1 MARGWLQLRQQL
13 EEVKRELARNG
24 ETPSSELILRLASLV
39 DEALEND
46 ERRAVALASAFDD
59 LDNRQLAF
67 DNSRF
72 FRLLRWP
79 GRFLLDWKGRLGQL
93 LLRSP
98 LHPLYRRLAG
108 PPAALAE
115 YAAWLDRERDGTMPP
130 DWFTERVRLFRYR
143 PLISIILPVYCPRRE
158 WLHAALESVLAQT
171 YPCWEI
177 CISDDGSP
185 DAWVSDYLAARAAAD
200 PRLHFIHNDRNTG
213 ISAASNRAAERA
225 TGDYVAFL
233 DQDDLLPPY
242 ALHYIVAA
250 LQSGT
255 PDLVYTDED
264 RLDENGR
271 RVEPVF
277 KPAWSPDLL
286 LSGMYMGHFLVV
298 RRSAADQVGWLRPA
312 CDGAQDF
319 DLALRIADH
328 AALIRHIPRV
338 LYHWRK
344 HPGSTAAD
352 PVVKPYTQAA
362 GFTAVSDAVTRRQ
375 YDAVCENG
383 LLPNSYRV
391 RWNTSRRPKVSLV
404 ICSRTARLLRQCVKA
419 IAHRTAYPN
428 FELVFVEHGVST
440 GVEGGIRVPY
450 AGPFNY
456 ARMNNSGAAAA
467 TGEILVFLND
477 DVEPL
482 AADWLDHLVMH
493 AQRPEV
499 GVAGAQLL
507 YPSGAIQHAG
517 LALGIMKNGVGHLC
531 RDTFG
536 IKYWHWL
543 AFARNVSA
551 VTAACLAIRKEL
563 FQQLGGFDI
572 DFPVNYND
580 ADLCLRAR
588 QLGYTV
594 IYEPAAL
601 LRHYEASSRTPG
613 VRYREQERWR
623 ERWSDWMDRGDP
635 YYTPN
640 LSRDR
645 EDASLSTEVAG
656 PEDNSR

>member
-1 MARGWLQLRQQL
+1 MARSWLQLRQQL
-13 EEVKRELARNG
+13 EEIQRELARNG
-24 ETPSSELILRLASLV
+24 ESPRSELIVRLTALV
-39 DEALEND
+39 NEALEND
-46 ERRAVALASAFDD
+46 ERRAAALADAFDD

-108 PPAALAE
+108 PPASLAE
-115 YAAWLDRERDGTMPP
+115 YGAWLDRERAGMMPP
-130 DWFTERVRLFRYR
+130 DWFTERVRGFLYR
-143 PLISIILPVYCPRRE
+143 PLISIILPVYNPRRE

-171 YPCWEI
+171 YPCWELCI
-177 CISDDGSP
+177 CDDGSAEP
-185 DAWVSDYLAARAAAD
+185 WVCDYLSGRAAAD
-200 PRLHFIHNDRNTG
+200 PRLHFIRNDVNRG
-213 ISAASNRAAERA
+213 ISAASNRAAELSS
-225 TGDYVAFL
+225 GEYVAFL

-242 ALHYIVAA
+242 AIHYVVAA
-250 LQSGT
+250 LQSGA
-255 PDLVYTDED
+255 PELIYSDED

-298 RRSAADQVGWLRPA
+298 RRSAADQAGWLRSA
-312 CDGAQDF
+312 CDGAQDY
-319 DLALRIADH
+319 DLALRIADR
-328 AALIRHIPRV
+328 ASSIRHIPRV

-344 HPGSTAAD
+344 HPGSTAAHAA
-352 PVVKPYTQAA
+352 VKPYTQAA
-362 GFTAVSDAVTRRQ
+362 GLKALSDTLTRRQ
-375 YDAVCENG
+375 YDAVCEDG
-383 LLPNSYRV
+383 PLPNSYRV
-391 RWNTSRRPKVSLV
+391 RWTVSRRPKVSLV
-404 ICSRTARLLRQCVKA
+404 ICTRNARLLRLCVKA
-419 IAHRTAYPN
+419 IAERTSYPN

-440 GVEGGIRVPY
+440 GVEGGICVPFV
-450 AGPFNY
+450 GPFDY
-456 ARMNNSGAAAA
+456 ARMNNAGAAAA

-482 AADWLDHLVMH
+482 AADWLGRLVMH
-493 AQRPEV
+493 AGRPEV
-499 GVAGAQLL
+499 GIVGAKLL

-543 AFARNVSA
+543 PFARDVSA
-551 VTAACLAIRKEL
+551 VTAACLAIRRDL
-563 FQQLGGFDI
+563 FQRLGGFDM

-580 ADLCLRAR
+580 ADLCLRVR
-588 QLGYTV
+588 QKGYTV

-601 LRHYEASSRTPG
+601 LRHYEGRSRTGG
-613 VRYREQERWR
+613 VRYRERERWR
-623 ERWSDWMDRGDP
+623 ERWSDWAERGDP
-635 YYTPN
+635 YYNPN
-640 LSRDR
+640 LSRTR
-645 EDASLSTEVAG
+645 EDASLGLEMAG